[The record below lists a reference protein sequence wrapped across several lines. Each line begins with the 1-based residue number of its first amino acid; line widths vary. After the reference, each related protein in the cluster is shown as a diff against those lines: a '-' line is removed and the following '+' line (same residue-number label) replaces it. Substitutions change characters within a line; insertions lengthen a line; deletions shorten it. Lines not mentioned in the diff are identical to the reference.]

1 MGKLTE
7 IEGHH
12 QQMVV
17 PSTQKQGRQCP
28 PPLVPSCQLLV
39 TCRSCSSLTS
49 FFVQTNCAP
58 PVVNTSVGGCLA
70 FSHWSQLFAISS
82 LPAVACVCFAPPIQS
97 KHTIACDS
105 NV

>member
-12 QQMVV
+12 QHMGG
-17 PSTQKQGRQCP
+17 PSIQTVS

-39 TCRSCSSLTS
+39 IGRSCSSLTS

-70 FSHWSQLFAISS
+70 FSHWSQLFGISS
-82 LPAVACVCFAPPIQS
+82 LLAAACVCFAPPPIQS
-97 KHTIACDS
+97 KHTIACDQTILQ
-105 NV
+105 